1 LGDVVIMDNLR
12 AHKVAGAGEA
22 IEAAGAS
29 LLFIPALQ
37 SGSES
42 NRAGFRQTEGAVMR
56 FGKPRRLH
64 RLLHPARR
72 RQLFPAAMMV
82 ISTQPETAVMFVF
95 NRFGRKIS
103 PAGV

>member
-82 ISTQPETAVMFVF
+82 ISTQPETACHV
-95 NRFGRKIS
+95 RFQ
-103 PAGV
+103 